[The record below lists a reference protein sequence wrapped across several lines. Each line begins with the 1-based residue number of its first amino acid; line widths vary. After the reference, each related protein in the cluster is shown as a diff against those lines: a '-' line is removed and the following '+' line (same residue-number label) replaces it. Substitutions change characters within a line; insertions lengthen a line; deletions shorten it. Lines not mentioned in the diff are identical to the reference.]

1 MLVTFRFCVAFIVSK
16 SDLVWRPAD
25 YSIGDF
31 HCIKYLV
38 VLAIAHLVN
47 DRGRAK
53 TGYRF
58 GQLLYSDR
66 FIVARVEHKN
76 VAVCVHIKYTTSE
89 LIRS

>member
-25 YSIGDF
+25 HGIGDF

-38 VLAIAHLVN
+38 VLAIAHLPN
-47 DRGRAK
+47 DGGRTKACY
-53 TGYRF
+53 GF
-58 GQLLYSDR
+58 GQLSYNDR
-66 FIVARVEHKN
+66 LIVAGVKNKN
-76 VAVCVHIKYTTSE
+76 VSACVHIKYTTSE